1 MTNRLS
7 PQLKAYLALLVL
19 VLIWGYNWVVM
30 KTAVMYA
37 GPIDFAA
44 LRLVLSGI
52 CFFLL
57 LLWFKKPL
65 RPAEIRSTFFS
76 GIFQLSTVFRPGPW
90 STAVPARRPC
100 WSTVCPS
107 G

>member
-37 GPIDFAA
+37 GQSILPPCA
-44 LRLVLSGI
+44 
-52 CFFLL
+52 
-57 LLWFKKPL
+57 WF
-65 RPAEIRSTFFS
+65 
-76 GIFQLSTVFRPGPW
+76 
-90 STAVPARRPC
+90 
-100 WSTVCPS
+100 
-107 G
+107 